1 MDPRPLYLEGG
12 LGSIL
17 DVGGVEFVWHDSS
30 SYLGE
35 HIQGVFHLLCI
46 LGSYR
51 ILSLRDQAYYGWQF
65 FIAGLLL

>member
-17 DVGGVEFVWHDSS
+17 DGGGVEFVWHVSS
-30 SYLGE
+30 SYWGE

-46 LGSYR
+46 LGGYR
-51 ILSLRDQAYYGWQF
+51 IVSLHDQAYHSWQF
-65 FIAGLLL
+65 FIADLLL